1 MPPELYTCPCR
12 FYRGAPYSPSRKT
25 FFWNAGNERFP
36 LMKDELLSGSSI
48 LGFLEQ
54 LPDSGKRFAE
64 PIEESQCV
72 RANRS
77 AR

>member
-1 MPPELYTCPCR
+1 
-12 FYRGAPYSPSRKT
+12 
-25 FFWNAGNERFP
+25 
-36 LMKDELLSGSSI
+36 MKDELLSGSSV

-54 LPDSGKRFAE
+54 LSGSGKGVAE

-72 RANRS
+72 RANRN

>member
-1 MPPELYTCPCR
+1 
-12 FYRGAPYSPSRKT
+12 
-25 FFWNAGNERFP
+25 
-36 LMKDELLSGSSI
+36 MKDELLSGSSF
-48 LGFLEQ
+48 LGLLEQ
-54 LPDSGKRFAE
+54 LPRSGKRFAE